1 MSELPA
7 LLLACVAGAVLGAVF
22 FGGLWWT
29 VQKSLTFRRPA
40 LWLFASLILRMSI
53 ALAGF
58 YLVGQA
64 QWERL
69 MACLLGFLAAR
80 LIVTWRTRL
89 QPNLPAKQTRPVE
102 EVRHAP

>member
-7 LLLACVAGAVLGAVF
+7 LMLACTAGAVLGAIF

-29 VQKSLTFRRPA
+29 VQKSVTFQRPA
-40 LWLFASLILRMSI
+40 LCLFGSLILRMSI

-58 YLVGQA
+58 YLIGHA
-64 QWERL
+64 HWERL

-80 LIVTWRTRL
+80 LIVTWRTR
-89 QPNLPAKQTRPVE
+89 PLPSLRREQTGPVQE
-102 EVRHAP
+102 ASHAP